1 MTLFQIEP
9 DVVGEWGDHMDYDA
23 NRVPQ
28 LVGPFHYVI
37 DSWAG
42 EDLVTTHP
50 YFFVTRKLADAI
62 TAAGLTGIDFAPAR
76 VTISEQGTLSPEWGE
91 PELLQLVFVGDA
103 NSDIY
108 LHDRVDLRIRA
119 RAMEVLNAFNLGDAD
134 VDVVEGA

>member
-9 DVVGEWGDHMDYDA
+9 DVVGEWGDQMDYDA
-23 NRVPQ
+23 HRTPQ

-50 YFFVTRKLADAI
+50 YFFVTSKLADEI
-62 TAAGLTGIDFAPAR
+62 RTAGLSGVEFAPAR
-76 VTISEQGTLSPEWGE
+76 VSISEQGSLSPEWGE
-91 PELLQLVFVGDA
+91 PDLLQLVFVGDA

-108 LHDRVDLRIRA
+108 LHDRVDLRVSA
-119 RAMEVLNAFNLGDAD
+119 RAMEVFNRFNLGDAD
-134 VDVVEGA
+134 VDVVDET

>member
-9 DVVGEWGDHMDYDA
+9 DVVGEWGDQMDYDA
-23 NRVPQ
+23 RRVPQ

-62 TAAGLTGIDFAPAR
+62 AAAGLTGVDFAPAR
-76 VTISEQGTLSPEWGE
+76 VSVSEQGSLSPEWGE
-91 PELLQLVFVGDA
+91 PDLLQLVFVGDA

-108 LHDRVDLRIRA
+108 LHDRVDLRVQG
-119 RAMEVLNAFNLGDAD
+119 RAMDVLNRFNLGDAD
-134 VDVVEGA
+134 VDVVEAD

>member
-9 DVVGEWGDHMDYDA
+9 DVVGEWGDQMDYDA
-23 NRVPQ
+23 HRVPP

-62 TAAGLTGIDFAPAR
+62 TAAGLTGIDFARAR
-76 VTISEQGTLSPEWGE
+76 VTISEQGSLSPEWGE

-108 LHDRVDLRIRA
+108 LHDRVDLRVRA

-134 VDVVEGA
+134 VDVVDGA